1 MPLHRLLRSTAKPP
15 RVSAPV
21 TIAWD
26 CEWVG
31 RVDRVRKRRYNHILN
46 YAVIVECEGRQTKFI
61 YYTKGPSKRHRL
73 TIGGLIDR
81 ALRQALSEGTIEDWP
96 DRVTMVGH
104 FLRADLAAHRD
115 FWAHK
120 RQFQGFGKTFTGTG
134 LSFSLDDGLGTQ
146 TSERGKSR
154 RSQCVFVDGKAKRR
168 VIVRFVDT
176 MLLTPGR
183 GSLETAAQLLG
194 MSKVALPEG
203 YEIHEMDRLLKEN
216 PAAFEAYAVQDA
228 LIALLYYLRIRDLAA
243 QCDLQRM
250 PATLAAFAIAIARRE
265 IKKAGI
271 SLDEALGVEV
281 RKRTIYSPKSGR
293 MRTIRVRVPSFSR
306 LVNEERGAQGYHGG
320 RAESLTNGPT
330 ALGVYEDFDLSAAY
344 ATILCLLR
352 PLNYKGAWKASHV
365 DDYTP
370 DVMGVAE
377 VKFKFPEGT
386 RRPCLPVRDD
396 NLLLWPLEGVSVC
409 TAPEIY
415 LAKTLGAEMEILDGM
430 IIPWASDVPLFESF
444 TRFIQEQR
452 DAAGKGSLLAQI
464 WKEIG
469 NSLYGKIAQ
478 AVHASSVFDPQR
490 GQHTRMPPS
499 TISSS
504 WFAAYITGVCRAVI
518 GELLAGIPGDY
529 TLVSVTTDGFLT
541 NAPESALKLDGPLCR
556 MFAEVR
562 QQVFG
567 SPKFLEKKHTVGQVI
582 AIKSRGQITSEFIP
596 GHDEPVLAKAGVK
609 PNAPK
614 AEHNEYMLKLYLD
627 REVGQVHRQ
636 SSLISLQ
643 EMWHTESDLVSI
655 ERDLTLNL
663 EYDFKRRPVRPVE
676 RVVRGRLHLAFDTE
690 PWRNGEQAREAIEHF
705 RAFRQKRLLKTLP
718 DFLAWEGV
726 MTVAPR
732 VHNAGMNLRGGP
744 VRILYRQFL
753 KALKREQWGLSM
765 KCGVTGVRRT
775 HKDIEHWLM
784 TKGYPAKTD
793 DLKYA
798 GRDTSTLAEHV
809 IWLNEDAEK
818 LLWVIVEE
826 FPVFDLEKAIAPE
839 CLERAREAVKDLIA

>member
-1 MPLHRLLRSTAKPP
+1 MPLHRLLRSTATPP

-21 TIAWD
+21 TIAFD

-46 YAVIVECEGRQTKFI
+46 YAVVVECAGRQTKFI
-61 YYTKGPSKRHRL
+61 YYTTGPSKRHRL

-81 ALRQALSEGTIEDWP
+81 ALRRALSEGTIEEWP

-134 LSFSLDDGLGTQ
+134 LSFSLDDGTGAQ
-146 TSERGKSR
+146 ASEGAKPR

-203 YEIHEMDRLLKEN
+203 YAIHEMDRLLKEN
-216 PAAFEAYAVQDA
+216 RAAFEAYALQDA

-243 QCDLQRM
+243 QCGLQRM

-271 SLDEALGVEV
+271 SLDEALGVET
-281 RKRTIYSPKSGR
+281 RRRTLYSPKSGR
-293 MRTIRVRVPSFSR
+293 MRTIRVRVPAFSR

-330 ALGVYEDFDLSAAY
+330 ESGVYEDFDLSAAY

-352 PLNYKGAWKASHV
+352 PLDYKGAWKASHV

-386 RRPCLPVRDD
+386 RCPCLPVRDD

-430 IIPWASDVPLFESF
+430 IIPWASDLPLFESF

-478 AVHASSVFDPQR
+478 AVHASSVFDPRR

-499 TISSS
+499 TITSS

-518 GELLAGIPGDY
+518 GELMASIPEEY

-541 NAPESALKLDGPLCR
+541 NAPESALRLDGPLCR

-582 AIKSRGQITSEFIP
+582 AIKSRGQITSEFIA

-609 PNAPK
+609 PNVPK
-614 AEHNEYMLKLYLD
+614 AEHNEYMLRLYLN

-655 ERDLTLNL
+655 ERDLRLNL

-676 RVVRGRLHLAFDTE
+676 RVVRGRPHLAFDTE
-690 PWRNGEQAREAIEHF
+690 PWRNAEQAREAIEHF
-705 RAFRQKRLLKTLP
+705 RAFREKRLLKNLP

-726 MTVAPR
+726 MTVGPR
-732 VHNAGMNLRGGP
+732 VHKAGMNLRGGP
-744 VRILYRQFL
+744 AGILYRQFL
-753 KALKREQWGLSM
+753 RALKREEWGLSM
-765 KCGVTGVRRT
+765 KGGPGGVPRT
-775 HKDIEHWLM
+775 HKDIEVWLM
-784 TKGYPAKTD
+784 SRGIPAKAD
-793 DLKYA
+793 DLKNA
-798 GRDTSTLAEHV
+798 GRDASKLADHT
-809 IWLNEDAEK
+809 IWLNEEAER
-818 LLWVIVEE
+818 LLWIIVEE
-826 FPVFDLEKAIAPE
+826 FPEFDLERAIAPE
-839 CLERAREAVKDLIA
+839 CLERAQEVVRDLVS

>member
-1 MPLHRLLRSTAKPP
+1 M
-15 RVSAPV
+15 SAPV
-21 TIAWD
+21 TIAFD

-46 YAVIVECEGRQTKFI
+46 YAVVVECAGRQTKFI
-61 YYTKGPSKRHRL
+61 YYTTGPSKRHRL

-81 ALRQALSEGTIEDWP
+81 ALRRALSEGTIEEWP

-134 LSFSLDDGLGTQ
+134 LLFSLDDDGAGAQ
-146 TSERGKSR
+146 TSERGKPR

-203 YEIHEMDRLLKEN
+203 YAIHEMDRLLKEN
-216 PAAFEAYAVQDA
+216 RAAFEAYALQDA

-243 QCDLQRM
+243 QCGLQRM

-271 SLDEALGVEV
+271 SLDEALGVET

-293 MRTIRVRVPSFSR
+293 MRTIRVRVPAFSR

-330 ALGVYEDFDLSAAY
+330 ELGTFEDFDLSAAY

-352 PLNYKGAWKASHV
+352 PLDYKGAWKASHI

-370 DVMGVAE
+370 DIMGVAE

-386 RRPCLPVRDD
+386 RCPCLPVRDD

-415 LAKTLGAEMEILDGM
+415 LAKTLGAEMEVLDGM

-452 DAAGKGSLLAQI
+452 DAARKGSLLAQI

-478 AVHASSVFDPQR
+478 AVHASSVFDPKR

-499 TISSS
+499 TITSS

-518 GELLAGIPGDY
+518 GELMASIPQEY

-541 NAPESALKLDGPLCR
+541 NAPESALRLDSTLCR

-582 AIKSRGQITSEFIP
+582 AIKSRGQITSEFIA

-609 PNAPK
+609 PNVPK
-614 AEHNEYMLKLYLD
+614 AEHNDYMLRLYLD

-676 RVVRGRLHLAFDTE
+676 RVVRGRPHLAFDTE
-690 PWRNGEQAREAIEHF
+690 PWRNAEQARDAIEHF
-705 RAFRQKRLLKTLP
+705 RAFREKRLLKTLP

-726 MTVAPR
+726 MTVGPR
-732 VHNAGMNLRGGP
+732 VHKAGMNLRGGP
-744 VRILYRQFL
+744 AGILYRQFL
-753 KALKREQWGLSM
+753 RALKREEWGLSM
-765 KCGVTGVRRT
+765 KGGPGGVTRT
-775 HKDIEHWLM
+775 HKDIEVWLM
-784 TKGYPAKTD
+784 SRGIPAKAD
-793 DLKYA
+793 DLKNA
-798 GRDTSTLAEHV
+798 GRDASKLADHT
-809 IWLNEDAEK
+809 IWLNEETER
-818 LLWVIVEE
+818 LLWIIVEE
-826 FPVFDLEKAIAPE
+826 FPEFDLERAIAPE
-839 CLERAREAVKDLIA
+839 CVERAREVVRDLRAA